1 MMGVKNTDW
10 IGKLVGYAKALADT
24 VLDLVFLPDVSCLC
38 CGRTIG
44 EHGADGLCAA
54 CVRALEALEAQQE
67 NRPIDLPEGI
77 DFAASVYPYTGHAK
91 RLIRRLKYGHLR
103 DAAYALGHAMA
114 MLPGGEADLLVPV
127 PTTKRRERARG
138 YNQAELLCR
147 VVAQDTGMPMARLLT
162 RTDDRRTQTGLSG
175 WSRRRNLKGAMRA
188 EEKAFGL
195 RILLVDDVFTTGST
209 AEEAA
214 RALREA
220 GAVGVGIFTAA
231 KSLYGKPN

>member
-1 MMGVKNTDW
+1 MMGVRNTDW
-10 IGKLVGYAKALADT
+10 IGNLIGYAKALADT
-24 VLDLVFLPDVSCLC
+24 VLDLVFPPDVSCLC

-103 DAAYALGHAMA
+103 DAAYVLGHAMA

-188 EEKAFGL
+188 EEKARGL